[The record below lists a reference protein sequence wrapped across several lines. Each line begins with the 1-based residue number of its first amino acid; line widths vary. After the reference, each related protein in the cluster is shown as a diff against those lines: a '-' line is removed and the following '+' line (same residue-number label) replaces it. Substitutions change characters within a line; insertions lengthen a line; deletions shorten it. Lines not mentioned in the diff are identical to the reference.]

1 MPSQRFKCSQHVQTT
16 PRNDNEIFMSGMMHF
31 VPLFYR
37 EARARRC
44 SKTLQLR
51 HMQDTDTG
59 YEQGIFELQFSIVSL
74 KELGRQYLANCVVS
88 CDRYLKF
95 A

>member
-1 MPSQRFKCSQHVQTT
+1 MPCKRFKGHEHVQTT

-37 EARARRC
+37 EARARYR

-59 YEQGIFELQFSIVSL
+59 YEQGVLQLQFSS
-74 KELGRQYLANCVVS
+74 
-88 CDRYLKF
+88 
-95 A
+95 